1 MPPVWYNTLF
11 PTLIIIDLKLIL
23 FQKGLFA
30 VDVSQEFL
38 SVKLLDFLDDGGV
51 CKQSTLYDILLL
63 LL

>member
-38 SVKLLDFLDDGGV
+38 GVKLLNFLDDGGV
-51 CKQSTLYDILLL
+51 CK
-63 LL
+63 